1 MKILGE
7 GHFASPGKTEATRN
21 RVKPGTASHHSPWEE
36 STLWQPSLQTP
47 RPETVRQYI
56 PIVLSHPVFGTL
68 LQQPQE
74 MNIVLIPKRHR
85 TVSKNLSV
93 LGFSFPICKVA
104 VWEWM
109 MSGPLCSDTW
119 WLILQK
125 VHLISSKVTAVVF
138 PNVAL
143 NTQQIHVFF
152 FFFQFPLFFCSLR
165 SHWWYFP

>member
-1 MKILGE
+1 MGLERILGL
-7 GHFASPGKTEATRN
+7 HLQSQ
-21 RVKPGTASHHSPWEE
+21 HSPAGAVITVFQPPE
-36 STLWQPSLQTP
+36 LWDNNFLLFNLPSLWP
-47 RPETVRQYI
+47 F
-56 PIVLSHPVFGTL
+56 LWH
-68 LQQPQE
+68 PQE